1 MAAVDLRFDQ
11 AEVWM
16 LRNAFGVPEHLI
28 PYILLPHHPPDGFSP
43 YLRKNEDDTLMRELE
58 TDIQAVNALR
68 EEEAVLSMVEERL
81 TRRNAALKQVKS
93 TLTELMAGGG
103 VRDTLAG
110 NAQTLASSMPAY
122 IAHCNELLSSIA
134 SSEQSQAGNTAAAVE
149 GDANAPWKQSREAY
163 LAWMYERTAGSASK
177 NEQDSRLDALSRDL
191 AGQGSAQDAKVS
203 LSIASTNVTVLTLM
217 SQTLRDTLTS

>member
-110 NAQTLASSMPAY
+110 NAQTLASAMPAY

-134 SSEQSQAGNTAAAVE
+134 SSEQSQAETAAAAGE
-149 GDANAPWKQSREAY
+149 DTSTPWKRSREAY

-191 AGQGSAQDAKVS
+191 AGQGSAPDAKVS
-203 LSIASTNVTVLTLM
+203 PSIAYTNVTMLTLM

>member
-93 TLTELMAGGG
+93 FSLGPTFYRPGAAPQELNSPT
-103 VRDTLAG
+103 VTHFI
-110 NAQTLASSMPAY
+110 NSH
-122 IAHCNELLSSIA
+122 I
-134 SSEQSQAGNTAAAVE
+134 
-149 GDANAPWKQSREAY
+149 
-163 LAWMYERTAGSASK
+163 SK
-177 NEQDSRLDALSRDL
+177 NPAGPLRARAAFRPSLDKLW
-191 AGQGSAQDAKVS
+191 
-203 LSIASTNVTVLTLM
+203 
-217 SQTLRDTLTS
+217 